1 MTDLPP
7 GLDRSHLDRVL
18 AEPRLRRLLA
28 VLDGDGE
35 ETRVVGGAVRNALF
49 GRPVKDVDLATTAL
63 PEVTQ
68 ARAQAAGFKVVPTG
82 IEHGTLTVIV
92 GGEPF
97 EVTSLREDVET
108 DGRHAV
114 VRFGRDFAADA
125 LRRDFTINA
134 LSVRADGEIR
144 DYTGGLDDIAARRV
158 RFIGS
163 ARGRIR
169 EDYLRILRFFR
180 FFAEYATGP
189 IDADGLHAAI
199 HERAGLARLSRE
211 RIRVEFLRL
220 LAAPRALE
228 AAGLIAHA
236 GLLDRM
242 TGGIGDLGRLARVIA
257 GAPPDAVLRLAAFD
271 VASDADAARLTERLR
286 LSNAQAARIT
296 AYARAFPALRGRMV
310 EPDEFEIRRLVA
322 EFGIEAVSDAA
333 YALDGEPR
341 SVLDAAARAALA
353 AFRSGAE
360 PVPRMP
366 LAGRDLVARGMARGR
381 MIGEALARA
390 HRAWMEAGCRDGE
403 AERDRLMAIIMEQN
417 AGRGAGE
424 GGGDAAR

>member
-1 MTDLPP
+1 MTDSPP
-7 GLDRSHLDRVL
+7 GLDRRHLDSIL

-49 GRPVKDVDLATTAL
+49 ARPVKDVDLATTAL

-68 ARAQAAGFKVVPTG
+68 ARAQKAGFKVVPTG

-97 EVTSLREDVET
+97 EVTTLREDVET

-134 LSVRADGEIR
+134 LSVCADGTIR
-144 DYTGGLDDIAARRV
+144 DYTGGLDDIVARRV

-199 HERAGLARLSRE
+199 HERAGLERLSRE

-228 AAGLIAHA
+228 AAGLLAHA

-242 TGGIGDLGRLARVIA
+242 TGGIGDLGRLSRVIA
-257 GAPPDAVLRLAAFD
+257 GAPPDPVLRLAAFD
-271 VASDADAARLTERLR
+271 VASDADAPRLNERLR
-286 LSNAQAARIT
+286 LSNAQAARI
-296 AYARAFPALRGRMV
+296 ASYACALAALRGRMS
-310 EPDEFEIRRLVA
+310 EPDSVEIRRLVA
-322 EFGIEAVSDAA
+322 EFGVDAVSDAA

-341 SVLDAAARAALA
+341 PVLGVSARAALA

-360 PVPRMP
+360 KVPQMP

-381 MIGEALARA
+381 AIGEALARA
-390 HRAWMEAGCRDGE
+390 YRAWIEAGCLTGEVEHARLLAIAMGE
-403 AERDRLMAIIMEQN
+403 A
-417 AGRGAGE
+417 GAGI
-424 GGGDAAR
+424 AASD

>member
-1 MTDLPP
+1 MTDVPP
-7 GLDRSHLDRVL
+7 GLDRSHLDDVL

-63 PEVTQ
+63 PEVTE

-82 IEHGTLTVIV
+82 IAHGTLTVIV

-97 EVTSLREDVET
+97 EVTTLREDVET

-134 LSVRADGEIR
+134 LSVCADGEIR
-144 DYTGGLDDIAARRV
+144 DYAGGLGDIVARRV

-199 HERAGLARLSRE
+199 HERAGLERLSRE
-211 RIRVEFLRL
+211 RIRSEFLRL

-228 AAGLIAHA
+228 TAALIAHA
-236 GLLDRM
+236 GLLDRL

-257 GAPPDAVLRLAAFD
+257 GAPPDPVLRLAAFD

-286 LSNAQAARIT
+286 LSNAEAARLA
-296 AYARAFPALRGRMV
+296 AYARAFPALRGRMP
-310 EPDEFEIRRLVA
+310 EPDAMQIRRLVA
-322 EFGIEAVSDAA
+322 EFGIEAISDAA
-333 YALDGEPR
+333 HALDGEPR
-341 SVLDAAARAALA
+341 PVLGAGAREALA

-360 PVPRMP
+360 KVPQMP
-366 LAGRDLVARGMARGR
+366 LAGRDLVACGMARGR
-381 MIGEALARA
+381 AIGEALARA
-390 HRAWMEAGCRDGE
+390 RQAWMEAGCPEGDE
-403 AERDRLMAIIMEQN
+403 ERDRLRAIAMAE
-417 AGRGAGE
+417 AGAGV
-424 GGGDAAR
+424 AASD

>member
-1 MTDLPP
+1 MTDVPP
-7 GLDRSHLDRVL
+7 GLDRSHLDDVL

-63 PEVTQ
+63 PEVTE

-82 IEHGTLTVIV
+82 IAHGTLTVIV

-97 EVTSLREDVET
+97 EVTTLREDVET

-134 LSVRADGEIR
+134 LSVCTDGEIR
-144 DYTGGLDDIAARRV
+144 DYAGGLGDIVARRV

-199 HERAGLARLSRE
+199 HERAGLERLSRE
-211 RIRVEFLRL
+211 RIRSEFLRL

-228 AAGLIAHA
+228 TAALIAHA
-236 GLLDRM
+236 GLLDRL

-257 GAPPDAVLRLAAFD
+257 GAPPDPVLRLAAFD

-286 LSNAQAARIT
+286 LSNAEAARLA
-296 AYARAFPALRGRMV
+296 AYARAFPALRGRMP
-310 EPDEFEIRRLVA
+310 EPDAMQIRRLVA

-333 YALDGEPR
+333 HALDGEPR
-341 SVLDAAARAALA
+341 PVLGAGAREALA

-360 PVPRMP
+360 KVPQMP
-366 LAGRDLVARGMARGR
+366 LAGRDLVACGMARGR
-381 MIGEALARA
+381 AIGEALARA
-390 HRAWMEAGCRDGE
+390 RDAWMEAGCPEGDE
-403 AERDRLMAIIMEQN
+403 ERDRLLVIAMAE
-417 AGRGAGE
+417 AGAGV
-424 GGGDAAR
+424 AASD

>member
-1 MTDLPP
+1 MTDSPP
-7 GLDRSHLDRVL
+7 GLDRRHLDSIL

-63 PEVTQ
+63 PEVTE

-82 IEHGTLTVIV
+82 VEHGTLTVIIS
-92 GGEPF
+92 GEPF

-134 LSVRADGEIR
+134 LSVCADGTIR
-144 DYTGGLDDIAARRV
+144 DYTGGLDDIVARRV

-199 HERAGLARLSRE
+199 HERAGLERLSRE
-211 RIRVEFLRL
+211 RIRSEFLRL

-228 AAGLIAHA
+228 TAALIAHA
-236 GLLDRM
+236 GLLDRL

-257 GAPPDAVLRLAAFD
+257 GAPPDPVLRLAAFD

-286 LSNAQAARIT
+286 LSNAEAARLA
-296 AYARAFPALRGRMV
+296 AYARAFPALRGRMP
-310 EPDEFEIRRLVA
+310 EPDAMQIRRLVA

-333 YALDGEPR
+333 HALDGEPR
-341 SVLDAAARAALA
+341 PVLGAGAREALA

-360 PVPRMP
+360 KVPQMP

-381 MIGEALARA
+381 VIGDALARA
-390 HRAWMEAGCRDGE
+390 RDAWMEAGCRTDDR
-403 AERDRLMAIIMEQN
+403 ERDRLRAIAMAE
-417 AGRGAGE
+417 AGAGV
-424 GGGDAAR
+424 AASD

>member
-1 MTDLPP
+1 MTDVPP
-7 GLDRSHLDRVL
+7 GLDRSHLDDVL

-63 PEVTQ
+63 PEVTE

-82 IEHGTLTVIV
+82 IAHGTLTVIV

-97 EVTSLREDVET
+97 EVTTLREDVET

-134 LSVRADGEIR
+134 LSVCTDGEIR
-144 DYTGGLDDIAARRV
+144 DYAGGLGDIVARRV

-199 HERAGLARLSRE
+199 HERAGLERLSRE
-211 RIRVEFLRL
+211 RIRSEFLRL

-228 AAGLIAHA
+228 TAALIAHA
-236 GLLDRM
+236 GLLDRL
-242 TGGIGDLGRLARVIA
+242 TGGIGDLGRLARVIS
-257 GAPPDAVLRLAAFD
+257 GAPPDPVLRLAAFD

-286 LSNAQAARIT
+286 LSNAEAARLA
-296 AYARAFPALRGRMV
+296 AYARAFPALRGRMP
-310 EPDEFEIRRLVA
+310 EPDAMQIRRLVA

-333 YALDGEPR
+333 HALDGEPR
-341 SVLDAAARAALA
+341 PVLGAGAREALA

-360 PVPRMP
+360 KVPQMP
-366 LAGRDLVARGMARGR
+366 LAGRDLVACGMARGR
-381 MIGEALARA
+381 AIGEALARA
-390 HRAWMEAGCRDGE
+390 RDAWMEAGCPEGDE
-403 AERDRLMAIIMEQN
+403 ERDRLLVIAMAE
-417 AGRGAGE
+417 AGAGV
-424 GGGDAAR
+424 AASD

>member
-1 MTDLPP
+1 MTDVPP
-7 GLDRSHLDRVL
+7 GLDRSHLDDVL
-18 AEPRLRRLLA
+18 AEPRVRRLLA

-63 PEVTQ
+63 PEVTE

-82 IEHGTLTVIV
+82 IAHGTLTVIV

-97 EVTSLREDVET
+97 EVTTLREDVET

-134 LSVRADGEIR
+134 LSVCADGEIR
-144 DYTGGLDDIAARRV
+144 DYAGGLGDIVARRV

-199 HERAGLARLSRE
+199 HERAGLERLSRE
-211 RIRVEFLRL
+211 RIRSEFLRL

-228 AAGLIAHA
+228 TAALIAHA
-236 GLLDRM
+236 GLLDRL

-257 GAPPDAVLRLAAFD
+257 GAPPDPVLRLAAFD

-286 LSNAQAARIT
+286 LSNAEAARLA
-296 AYARAFPALRGRMV
+296 AYARAFPALRGRMP
-310 EPDEFEIRRLVA
+310 EPDAMQIRRLVA
-322 EFGIEAVSDAA
+322 EFGIEAISDAA
-333 YALDGEPR
+333 HALDGEPR
-341 SVLDAAARAALA
+341 PVLGAGAREALA

-360 PVPRMP
+360 KVPQMP
-366 LAGRDLVARGMARGR
+366 LAGRDLVACGMARGR
-381 MIGEALARA
+381 AIGEALARA
-390 HRAWMEAGCRDGE
+390 RQAWMEAGCPEGDE
-403 AERDRLMAIIMEQN
+403 ERDRLRAIAMAE
-417 AGRGAGE
+417 AGAGV
-424 GGGDAAR
+424 AASD

>member
-1 MTDLPP
+1 MTDVPP
-7 GLDRSHLDRVL
+7 GLDRSHLDDVL

-63 PEVTQ
+63 PEVTE

-82 IEHGTLTVIV
+82 IAHGTLTVIV

-97 EVTSLREDVET
+97 EVTTLREDVET

-134 LSVRADGEIR
+134 LSVCTDGEIR
-144 DYTGGLDDIAARRV
+144 DYAGGLGDIVARRV

-199 HERAGLARLSRE
+199 HERAGLERLSRE
-211 RIRVEFLRL
+211 RIRSEFLRL

-228 AAGLIAHA
+228 TAALIAHA
-236 GLLDRM
+236 GLLDRL

-257 GAPPDAVLRLAAFD
+257 GAPPDPVLRLAAFD

-286 LSNAQAARIT
+286 LSNAEAARLA
-296 AYARAFPALRGRMV
+296 AYARAFPALRGRMP
-310 EPDEFEIRRLVA
+310 EPDAMQIRRLVA

-333 YALDGEPR
+333 HALDGEPR
-341 SVLDAAARAALA
+341 PVLGAGAREALA

-360 PVPRMP
+360 KVPQMP
-366 LAGRDLVARGMARGR
+366 LAGRDLVACGMARGR
-381 MIGEALARA
+381 AIGEALARA
-390 HRAWMEAGCRDGE
+390 RDAWMEAGCPEGDE
-403 AERDRLMAIIMEQN
+403 ERDRLRAIAMAE
-417 AGRGAGE
+417 AGAGV
-424 GGGDAAR
+424 AASD

>member
-1 MTDLPP
+1 MTDVPP
-7 GLDRSHLDRVL
+7 GLDRSHLDDVL

-63 PEVTQ
+63 PEVTE

-82 IEHGTLTVIV
+82 IAHGTLTVIV

-97 EVTSLREDVET
+97 EVTTLREDVET

-134 LSVRADGEIR
+134 LSVCTDGEIR
-144 DYTGGLDDIAARRV
+144 DYAGGLGDIVARRV

-199 HERAGLARLSRE
+199 HERAGLERLSRE
-211 RIRVEFLRL
+211 RIRSEFLRL

-228 AAGLIAHA
+228 TAALIAHA
-236 GLLDRM
+236 GLLDRL

-257 GAPPDAVLRLAAFD
+257 GAPPDPVLRLAAFD

-286 LSNAQAARIT
+286 LSNAEAARLA
-296 AYARAFPALRGRMV
+296 AYARAFPALRGRMT
-310 EPDEFEIRRLVA
+310 EPDAMQIRRLVA

-333 YALDGEPR
+333 HALDGEPR
-341 SVLDAAARAALA
+341 PVLGAGAREALA

-360 PVPRMP
+360 KVPQMP
-366 LAGRDLVARGMARGR
+366 LAGRDLVACGMARGR
-381 MIGEALARA
+381 AIGEALARA
-390 HRAWMEAGCRDGE
+390 RDAWMEAGCPEGDE
-403 AERDRLMAIIMEQN
+403 ERDRLRAIAMAE
-417 AGRGAGE
+417 AGAGV
-424 GGGDAAR
+424 AASD

>member
-18 AEPRLRRLLA
+18 AEPRLRQLLA

-63 PEVTQ
+63 PEVTE

-82 IEHGTLTVIV
+82 VEHGTLTVIIS
-92 GGEPF
+92 GEPF

-134 LSVRADGEIR
+134 LSVCADGTIR
-144 DYTGGLDDIAARRV
+144 DYTGGLDDIVARRV

-199 HERAGLARLSRE
+199 HERAGLERLSRE
-211 RIRVEFLRL
+211 RIRSEFLRL

-228 AAGLIAHA
+228 TAALIAHA
-236 GLLDRM
+236 GLLDRL

-257 GAPPDAVLRLAAFD
+257 GAPPDPVLRLAAFD

-286 LSNAQAARIT
+286 LSNAEAARLA
-296 AYARAFPALRGRMV
+296 AYARAFPALRGRMP
-310 EPDEFEIRRLVA
+310 EPDAMQIRRLVA

-333 YALDGEPR
+333 HALDGEPR
-341 SVLDAAARAALA
+341 PVLGAGAREALA

-360 PVPRMP
+360 KVPQMP

-381 MIGEALARA
+381 VIGDALARA
-390 HRAWMEAGCRDGE
+390 RDAWMEAGCRTDDR
-403 AERDRLMAIIMEQN
+403 ERDRLRAIAMAE
-417 AGRGAGE
+417 AGAGV
-424 GGGDAAR
+424 AASD